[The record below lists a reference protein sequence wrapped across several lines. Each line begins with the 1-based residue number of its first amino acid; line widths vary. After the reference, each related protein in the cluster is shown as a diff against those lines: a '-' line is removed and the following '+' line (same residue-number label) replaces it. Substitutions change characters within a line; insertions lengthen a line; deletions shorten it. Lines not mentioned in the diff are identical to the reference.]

1 MSTTSQATPPAG
13 VDATYP
19 FIGHHRGHRTA
30 VILAAVVPF
39 ALTILAIALL
49 WGRHV
54 TWLDL
59 GLLVGLQAL
68 ATLGITLG
76 YHRMTAHGAFKAP
89 APVRAVLLAMAAMSI
104 EGGPASWAAT
114 HRRHHALS
122 DKPGDPHSP
131 LDGLW
136 HSHFGWLAKGNLVH
150 SGPGHER
157 LMRDPVVRFF
167 EKTQLAWVVAS
178 IVLPGLVGLA
188 VVGTWG
194 AFWQALLWGGVVR
207 VFLVHHITWSINS
220 ICHTVGTRPYE
231 SPDTARNNALFG
243 VLAFGEGWHNNHHAF
258 PDSAYLGHRWYQ
270 VDLGKYVLLML
281 RPLRLVHDLR
291 IPTKQQQA
299 ARLRKKPTKAPRG
312 RRGIAA

>member
-1 MSTTSQATPPAG
+1 MSS
-13 VDATYP
+13 VDTTYP
-19 FIGHHRGHRTA
+19 FIGRKPGHRLA

-39 ALTILAIALL
+39 ALTVLAVALL
-49 WGRHV
+49 WGSHV

-59 GLLVGLQAL
+59 GLLVVLQTL
-68 ATLGITLG
+68 AVLGITLG
-76 YHRMTAHGAFKAP
+76 YHRLTAHGAFKAR
-89 APVRAVLLAMAAMSI
+89 APVRAVLYAMAAMSV
-104 EGGPASWAAT
+104 EGGPAAWAST

-150 SGPGHER
+150 SGPGHDR

-167 EKTQLAWVVAS
+167 EKTQLLWVVLS
-178 IVLPGLVGLA
+178 LVVPGLVGLA
-188 VVGTWG
+188 VFGTWP

-220 ICHTVGTRPYE
+220 ICHTVGTRPYD
-231 SPDTARNNALFG
+231 SPDIARNNAVFG
-243 VLAFGEGWHNNHHAF
+243 FLGFGEGWHNNHHAF
-258 PDSAYLGHRWYQ
+258 PDSAFLGHRWYQ
-270 VDLGKYVLLML
+270 VDLGKYVLLAL

-291 IPTKQQQA
+291 IPSRQQRA
-299 ARLRKKPTKAPRG
+299 ARMRKKATREPR
-312 RRGIAA
+312 RRGGVTA